1 MVTGLI
7 VGFVLGLLVGP
18 ILRSWLTWKQYVEA
32 SREAQLHDEIL
43 RLMSEPSSRSEG
55 GAGGKLGSVGRP

>member
-18 ILRSWLTWKQYVEA
+18 ILRSWLTWKQYLEA
-32 SREAQLHDEIL
+32 SREAQLHEEIL
-43 RLMSEPSSRSEG
+43 RLMSQSPTPSQGS
-55 GAGGKLGSVGRP
+55 AGGKLGSAGRP

>member
-1 MVTGLI
+1 MVMGMV

-18 ILRSWLTWKQYVEA
+18 ILRSWLIWRQYVEA

-43 RLMSEPSSRSEG
+43 RLMSDPPVPREG
-55 GAGGKLGSVGRP
+55 NAGDPLGTVGRS

>member
-7 VGFVLGLLVGP
+7 VGFVVGLLIGP
-18 ILRSWLTWKQYVEA
+18 IFRSWMTWKQYVEA

-43 RLMSEPSSRSEG
+43 RLMSDPPGPGEG
-55 GAGGKLGSVGRP
+55 AAKDPLGTVAHS